1 MLAGLREPKLSRSK
15 RIKVCYFPG
24 GKTEDLQHHI
34 IPYLKKK
41 PDNIIIHI
49 GTNDSPYK
57 TEDFMYKEFVK
68 VKKTIN
74 KCHLNCKNIAISSPH
89 HLLFE
94 QIRRRITYLKHTT
107 TFWNRK
113 KGISASHLH
122 RDGLHLNLNVTIM
135 LAGNLLSRTLTFWY
149 NLDSNKETNLSNNHN
164 GNKII
169 SSSNYKSLINDNSAI
184 LLGLF

>member
-24 GKTEDLQHHI
+24 GKTEDLQYHL

-74 KCHLNCKNIAISSPH
+74 KCHLNCKNIVISSPH

-107 TFWNRK
+107 TF
-113 KGISASHLH
+113 
-122 RDGLHLNLNVTIM
+122 
-135 LAGNLLSRTLTFWY
+135 
-149 NLDSNKETNLSNNHN
+149 
-164 GNKII
+164 
-169 SSSNYKSLINDNSAI
+169 
-184 LLGLF
+184 